1 MQIHMTSE
9 EAPWVPQ
16 LPSGALSHPTT
27 LKDSTEALIRRAL
40 ISGEM
45 HPGEIY
51 SANKLAG
58 QLQISNS
65 PVREAMMSLVH
76 SGLLEL
82 VRNRGFRVVE
92 LTEEDKREVYE
103 LRLQVE
109 VEAVRRVAHKGIT
122 QEQVQQITALSQQ
135 TVDLIEDPL
144 VDYLEADQQYHLAL
158 VGLLGNNRWTEI
170 VKNLRDQSR
179 VNGYYTFLQDNDH
192 LVNSA
197 NEHQRITE
205 AVVNGEPELAA
216 ALMVQHL
223 EYARPKQR

>member
-92 LTEEDKREVYE
+92 LTEEDKREVYA

-109 VEAVRRVAHKGIT
+109 VEAGRRGARQGIT
-122 QEQVQQITALSQQ
+122 QEQDQRTPATSKH
-135 TVDLIEDPL
+135 P
-144 VDYLEADQQYHLAL
+144 ADRSE
-158 VGLLGNNRWTEI
+158 N
-170 VKNLRDQSR
+170 
-179 VNGYYTFLQDNDH
+179 
-192 LVNSA
+192 
-197 NEHQRITE
+197 
-205 AVVNGEPELAA
+205 
-216 ALMVQHL
+216 
-223 EYARPKQR
+223 